1 MVTVSIRGRF
11 AGWLRDPPVPS
22 AGLLLVYT
30 LAVLYIVPLVV
41 PLAEIVF
48 WIILMDVTD
57 PQHKRPQFEL
67 VTFAIPIL
75 TLTGLVGVWMSW
87 YRERGRATLVYAA
100 LPVVAVVLA
109 YFFSDRCLEIM
120 CQLGRR

>member
-11 AGWLRDPPVPS
+11 AEWLRDPPVPS

-41 PLAEIVF
+41 PLLDIVF
-48 WIILMDVTD
+48 WVLLTGVTD
-57 PQHKRPQFEL
+57 PQHKRPQFEF

-87 YRERGRATLVYAA
+87 YRERGWATLVYAA
-100 LPVVAVVLA
+100 LPVVAGVLA
-109 YFFSDRCLEIM
+109 YFYSDRCLQIM
-120 CQLGRR
+120 CPPGRS